1 MKKIFV
7 IFLVLFVGLL
17 VGCASKPIINDNSV
31 SEESDTTFI
40 VKDINGISWK
50 ADKTIKW
57 PGYTFESAFSP
68 KDLTN
73 LTAIPEF
80 WNLPEN
86 ILCKNP
92 TKKPFIGRIVNNSD
106 REYTF
111 WIVYKITNTNKQVYK
126 PDYLLE
132 IKVPAHSIKY
142 YIYDKIEMVT
152 ETSIGV
158 YTKNKGSFMLGSF
171 TMNDFDGSWNNT
183 ELATKILNEIKS
195 YYFEETIFNNEE
207 ELDEYKYYYHLVKP
221 FEYNEKDLI
230 SNWIMRY

>member
-1 MKKIFV
+1 MRKIFV
-7 IFLVLFVGLL
+7 ILLILFTGLL
-17 VGCASKPIINDNSV
+17 IGCASTPIINCNST
-31 SEESDTTFI
+31 SEELNTII
-40 VKDINGISWK
+40 VKDINGVFWK
-50 ADKTIKW
+50 ADKTVEW
-57 PGYTFESAFSP
+57 PGYTFEVANSP

-73 LTAIPEF
+73 LTTIPEF

-86 ILCKNP
+86 ILCEKP
-92 TKKPFIGRIVNNSD
+92 TKKPFIGRIINNSD
-106 REYTF
+106 KEYTF
-111 WIVYKITNTNKQVYK
+111 WIVNKITNTNKQIYK

-142 YIYDKIEMVT
+142 YVYDKPEMVT

-171 TMNDFDGSWNNT
+171 TANNFDGGWRNT

-195 YYFEETIFNNEE
+195 YHFEETIFNNEE
-207 ELDEYKYYYHLVKP
+207 ELDEYKYYYRLVKS